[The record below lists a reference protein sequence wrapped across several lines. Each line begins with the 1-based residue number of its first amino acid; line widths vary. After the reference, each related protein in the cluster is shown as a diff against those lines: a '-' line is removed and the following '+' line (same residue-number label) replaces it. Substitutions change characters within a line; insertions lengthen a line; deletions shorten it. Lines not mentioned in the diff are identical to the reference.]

1 MLHYSALIAALEREG
16 AGDILVVVG
25 GVIPLKDYDFLKQ
38 AGVSAIYGPG
48 TNIPKAAAEI
58 LSLIR
63 KHRLAA

>member
-1 MLHYSALIAALEREG
+1 LIEALKREG
-16 AGDILVVVG
+16 AGDILVGGG
-25 GVIPLKDYDFLKQ
+25 GVIPPKDYDILKQ

-48 TNIPKAAAEI
+48 TNSPEAAAEI